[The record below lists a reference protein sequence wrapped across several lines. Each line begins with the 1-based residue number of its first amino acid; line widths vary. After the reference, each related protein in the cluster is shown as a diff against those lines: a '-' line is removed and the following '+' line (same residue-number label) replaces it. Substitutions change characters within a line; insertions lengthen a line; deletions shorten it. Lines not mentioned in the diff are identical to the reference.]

1 MTFNLRLALL
11 GLLSISA
18 TVTTERADASEAATE
33 PCACAG
39 PCLRPDA
46 LPQLPPAPVHNFE
59 SFIIDTI
66 IDDATHA

>member
-18 TVTTERADASEAATE
+18 TVTTERVDASEAATE

-46 LPQLPPAPVHNFE
+46 LPQLPPGPSQNFDTY
-59 SFIIDTI
+59 IIDTI
-66 IDDATHA
+66 IEDSQHA